1 MGRGCSKFFALA
13 PLIRAT
19 SPRLSFSTAK
29 GKRNRLL
36 RRIILTQRDM
46 KGKEHYFNTGRE
58 TKRNKTSEIGVAREQ
73 LSVILYKQV
82 REITVKTTTDLP
94 INGFVVLPY
103 VQGISEKIG
112 RILRQQEIK
121 VAYKPLKTV
130 NSLFPRPKS
139 QNDVDRPRSGVVYKI
154 NCTNCNFVYYGQTE
168 RPLKTRITEHKR
180 AVAMFDHDSKISCHV
195 HENNHHMDFNAVSLV
210 GHEPAG
216 LSQATLFGSLTV
228 Y

>member
-1 MGRGCSKFFALA
+1 M
-13 PLIRAT
+13 
-19 SPRLSFSTAK
+19 
-29 GKRNRLL
+29 
-36 RRIILTQRDM
+36 
-46 KGKEHYFNTGRE
+46 
-58 TKRNKTSEIGVAREQ
+58 
-73 LSVILYKQV
+73 
-82 REITVKTTTDLP
+82 
-94 INGFVVLPY
+94 VLPY

-195 HENNHHMDFNAVSLV
+195 HENNHHMDFNAVSVV
-210 GHEPAG
+210 GHEPDYHKRLFLEAW
-216 LSQATLFGSLTV
+216 LSIKDPQSGNDHAIIPEVYKSLSRA
-228 Y
+228 